1 MIFVSGLAPDAAS
14 TYLYS
19 IEFLLPPT
27 LIVMRLAALGLYEKA
42 LTTARALKVD
52 MTDIFA
58 ELVVH
63 CLRLT
68 SNSDDSM

>member
-1 MIFVSGLAPDAAS
+1 
-14 TYLYS
+14 
-19 IEFLLPPT
+19 
-27 LIVMRLAALGLYEKA
+27 MRLAALGLYEKA

-68 SNSDDSM
+68 SNPDDSM